1 VKKPQFKTMVLFSSE
16 LLISMFDAL
25 WGPVFQLDIFEH
37 VGVPLVLHCLA
48 GFNFCLSFRS
58 MDDFRYEC

>member
-1 VKKPQFKTMVLFSSE
+1 MKPQFKTMVLSSLE
-16 LLISMFDAL
+16 LLISVFDAL
-25 WGPVFQLDIFEH
+25 WDPVFHIDIFEH
-37 VGVPLVLHCLA
+37 VGVPLVEHCLV